1 MYMEDIMKVELAS
14 CGNPD
19 HFQDPDRPMYGCES
33 NHYVTV
39 KTLEEA
45 SIVCRKFIEE
55 NFLGGGN
62 WIGGKVYEKNKCIAQ
77 IAYTGKI
84 MPPKPEHG
92 GKKKDQTTTV
102 KELVAIGTGDVP
114 AWLEEEGLALAKT
127 YFEDNRLNPYSCFE
141 AILYENNAELENHWD
156 NAEKSA
162 NKVLLS
168 DSRYE
173 NSMIILTFTEAD
185 IQNGTL

>member
-1 MYMEDIMKVELAS
+1 MYTEDIMKVELAS

-19 HFQDPDRPMYGCES
+19 HSQDPDRPMYGCES

-45 SIVCRKFIEE
+45 SLVCRRFIEH

-92 GKKKDQTTTV
+92 NKKKDQAITK
-102 KELVAIGTGDVP
+102 KELVAVGIGDVP
-114 AWLEEEGLALAKT
+114 EWLANEGLELAKA
-127 YFEDNRLNPYSCFE
+127 YFEENLLNPYACYE
-141 AILYENNAELENHWD
+141 AIVCKNNTELENQW
-156 NAEKSA
+156 NKAEIMA

-168 DSRYE
+168 DSRYD
-173 NSMIILTFTEAD
+173 NSMIILTFATVD
-185 IQNGTL
+185 K